1 MSAIILLLF
10 IFTIQ
15 KEIQENVELK
25 DLGILTLSP
34 SYDYHIYVTDN
45 TKTTNPIYFIIE
57 TELNTLPFDIYYTV
71 RGTSAKINISIYHQE
86 QKGNLNALFFKY
98 EKENTS
104 SLTLD
109 FYITNIISQY
119 AILVRSQY
127 EESNSNFIRIE
138 DPEKENKIQVYKNKP
153 LILLFNSEN
162 LKSKSFQL
170 TVPSFDSF
178 KKQYKIFASNTDMNN
193 TFLLGR
199 DYTFSWETYTLY
211 DNITYELYQKAG
223 TVGLGGYK
231 SQFIIF
237 EPLVDDNLIF
247 QIKNVSYLPYISQ
260 TPNDIGKSI
269 IENIYYKMII
279 YPFDCSIYYQNLFYF
294 TIKKLNQNTFNYF
307 YSKGDIYQSDISVPL
322 EFKKAA
328 CISKNNYDYC
338 QMDRTFLEQ
347 KLFYF
352 TIKSNVISNNNLID
366 VRSTFFDESNYT
378 IHEPYS
384 SYEYIINNNKK
395 PNLPMVIGDFEYND
409 KFYFDIEITFLNND
423 LENNIKN
430 IDIYVKILNQK
441 AENYLEFRLENKDI
455 SLIKK
460 FSTEYKA
467 YYLYQSNDAFTSGV
481 KSLFFFINHK
491 GKYPNCVIKYGTYKE
506 KPVIYKKNLMYLNQ
520 EKTVYNTYN
529 IFFLSLNLTGN
540 SFISNDNIYIN
551 FESKKEAFNIN
562 KIYYRFDTSKTNY
575 DIDGDYSICDYKLKK
590 DGDKMSIS
598 CFISNKSAKSMNF
611 ILFLN
616 QNYDIYV
623 NAELIYRGK
632 FDNNL
637 SFVPDRKYIISND
650 AFNEDN
656 YYVFISS
663 NNSDYFDINNI
674 SYNNIRNLDD
684 FDESFPIEEYQEVKG
699 FSDKRFYIN
708 IKNKDNKPLIG
719 FKTGK
724 IIIPFKIIKTKFDES
739 NIQFINY
746 SEKIKLNL
754 TKDNPFIF
762 LINFDSNYGNFY
774 FKLSSNFNKDYFNNI
789 TYFINMKE
797 FRTFSD
803 IAQMKKFDENVD
815 KIFYGEDKTV
825 IYKQN
830 TIYYNLYGMMIN
842 HKIEG
847 ELEFE
852 ISNTSDIYSLT
863 LRDLIPYELK
873 RGVNLINTN
882 LNSYQEYIYILKQ
895 HNNLINSSNIEIYNT
910 DYTSFNSKETFIYS
924 VPIEYNN
931 DNNNTY
937 FYFNFNTRPYL
948 IIFCDSS
955 SKVTLRQSTK
965 KENDIIKYYNL
976 DESTIEIKNNNEIVL
991 IGGIEIDNINSGNY
1005 YFKYTIDLQYYNN
1018 LNTIC
1023 YIDDEENIDN
1033 IVDFYE
1039 RDKNNIRP
1047 IRYIKYEDKIDI
1059 YLETYNL
1066 QSSGQKSAVF
1076 MFDYFDNYYTLFID
1090 LKASKQ
1096 SLYTYHNVNRSQ
1108 NTVFDIFN
1116 KVFFIDINIS
1126 DFKDDNNEFIF
1137 FEISGP
1143 LSAFNSTQIYINDI
1157 NDTQSEIFNEFYY
1170 CNKNY
1175 DENELII
1182 SCNYEKSNKDSIR
1195 FMLFLNKG
1203 NKITIKNIIPDK
1215 IIIPS
1220 DEDNADG
1227 DNESNILNLFNYIGI
1242 PFIIISIV
1250 FVIIIII
1257 IRCKKKIEI
1266 SNESIEN
1273 FIMN

>member
-1 MSAIILLLF
+1 MSAIILFLF
-10 IFTIQ
+10 VLTIQ
-15 KEIQENVELK
+15 KEVKENVELK

-34 SYDYHIYVTDN
+34 SYDYHIYAPEYSN
-45 TKTTNPIYFIIE
+45 SKTIYFIIE

-71 RGTSAKINISIYHQE
+71 RGTTEKKNITIYHQE
-86 QKGNLNALFFKY
+86 QKGKLNALFFKY
-98 EKENTS
+98 EKGYTS
-104 SLTLD
+104 TLTLD
-109 FYITNIISQY
+109 FYISNIISQY

-127 EESNSNFIRIE
+127 EESNSNFIRL
-138 DPEKENKIQVYKNKP
+138 DNPEKENKIQVYKNKP
-153 LILLFNSEN
+153 LIILF
-162 LKSKSFQL
+162 KSANYKQRESFQM
-170 TVPSFDSF
+170 TISSFNAF
-178 KKQYKIFASNTDMNN
+178 TFHYKIFASNTDIDYAY
-193 TFLLGR
+193 LLGR
-199 DYTFSWETYTLY
+199 DYTLSWDSYTLY
-211 DNITYELYQKAG
+211 DNNTYEMYQIAG
-223 TVGLGGYK
+223 SIGIGGYK
-231 SQFIIF
+231 SEFIIF
-237 EPLVDDNLIF
+237 NPLIDDNITF
-247 QIKNVSYLPYISQ
+247 QIRNVSYLPYINIS
-260 TPNDIGKSI
+260 PDSIGKFYG
-269 IENIYYKMII
+269 ENIQHKMIVYSFNI
-279 YPFDCSIYYQNLFYF
+279 SKYYQDLFYF
-294 TIKKLNQNTFNYF
+294 TIKRSDGYDLNYF
-307 YSKGDIYQSDISVPL
+307 YANGGDVYKSDVSFPMELKKVTITSKSI
-322 EFKKAA
+322 
-328 CISKNNYDYC
+328 YDYC
-338 QMDRTFLEQ
+338 QMNRTNPDQ
-347 KLFYF
+347 QIFYF
-352 TIKSNVISNNNLID
+352 IVKNTGIHERNLVD

-409 KFYFDIEITFLNND
+409 KFYFELEITFLDNNP
-423 LENNIKN
+423 ENNIKKL
-430 IDIYVKILNQK
+430 DIYAKIFNQK
-441 AENYLEFRLENKDI
+441 AENYYEFRLENKYI
-455 SLIKK
+455 SLIKQ
-460 FSTEYKA
+460 FSTEYKV
-467 YYLYQSNDAFTSGV
+467 YYLYQTSDAFTTGV
-481 KSLFFFINHK
+481 KSLFFFVNHK
-491 GKYPNCVIKYGTYKE
+491 GKYPNCVIKYATLKE
-506 KPVIYKKNLMYLNQ
+506 KPVIYEKNLIYLNQ
-520 EKTVYNTYN
+520 ETSFYNTYN

-623 NAELIYRGK
+623 NAELIYRGN

-650 AFNEDN
+650 AFNCDN

-746 SEKIKLNL
+746 SEKIKFNL

-830 TIYYNLYGMMIN
+830 RIYYNLYGMMIN

-931 DNNNTY
+931 DYNNTY

-948 IIFCDSS
+948 IIFCDSY

-1005 YFKYTIDLQYYNN
+1005 YFKYTIDSQYYNN

-1023 YIDDEENIDN
+1023 YIDDE
-1033 IVDFYE
+1033 
-1039 RDKNNIRP
+1039 
-1047 IRYIKYEDKIDI
+1047 
-1059 YLETYNL
+1059 
-1066 QSSGQKSAVF
+1066 
-1076 MFDYFDNYYTLFID
+1076 
-1090 LKASKQ
+1090 
-1096 SLYTYHNVNRSQ
+1096 
-1108 NTVFDIFN
+1108 
-1116 KVFFIDINIS
+1116 
-1126 DFKDDNNEFIF
+1126 
-1137 FEISGP
+1137 
-1143 LSAFNSTQIYINDI
+1143 
-1157 NDTQSEIFNEFYY
+1157 
-1170 CNKNY
+1170 
-1175 DENELII
+1175 
-1182 SCNYEKSNKDSIR
+1182 
-1195 FMLFLNKG
+1195 
-1203 NKITIKNIIPDK
+1203 
-1215 IIIPS
+1215 
-1220 DEDNADG
+1220 
-1227 DNESNILNLFNYIGI
+1227 
-1242 PFIIISIV
+1242 
-1250 FVIIIII
+1250 
-1257 IRCKKKIEI
+1257 
-1266 SNESIEN
+1266 
-1273 FIMN
+1273 

>member
-1 MSAIILLLF
+1 MSAIILFLF
-10 IFTIQ
+10 VLTIQ

-237 EPLVDDNLIF
+237 EPLVDDNITF

-352 TIKSNVISNNNLID
+352 TIKSNVISNDNLID

-623 NAELIYRGK
+623 NAELIYRGN
-632 FDNNL
+632 FVNNL

-650 AFNEDN
+650 ASNCDN

-663 NNSDYFDINNI
+663 NNNDYFYINNI
-674 SYNNIRNLDD
+674 SYNNIRNLDN
-684 FDESFPIEEYQEVKG
+684 FEESFPIEEYKEVKG
-699 FSDKRFYIN
+699 FSDKRIYIN
-708 IKNKDNKPLIG
+708 IKNKDNKPFIG

-830 TIYYNLYGMMIN
+830 RIYYNLYGMMIN

-882 LNSYQEYIYILKQ
+882 FNSYQEYIYILKQ

-910 DYTSFNSKETFIYS
+910 DYTSFNSNETFIYS

-931 DNNNTY
+931 DINNTY

-948 IIFCDSS
+948 IIFCDSY

-1005 YFKYTIDLQYYNN
+1005 YFKYTIDSQYYNN

-1076 MFDYFDNYYTLFID
+1076 IFDYYDNYYTLFID

-1096 SLYTYHNVNRSQ
+1096 SLYTYHNVNRLQ
-1108 NTVFDIFN
+1108 NTVFDIFSE
-1116 KVFFIDINIS
+1116 VFFIDINIS
-1126 DFKDDNNEFIF
+1126 DFEDDNNEFIF

-1195 FMLFLNKG
+1195 FMLFLNEG

>member
-223 TVGLGGYK
+223 TVGIGGYK

-237 EPLVDDNLIF
+237 EPLVDDNIIF

-623 NAELIYRGK
+623 NAELIYRGN

-650 AFNEDN
+650 AFNCDN

-931 DNNNTY
+931 DYNNTY

-1005 YFKYTIDLQYYNN
+1005 YFKYTIDSQYYNN

-1076 MFDYFDNYYTLFID
+1076 IFDYYDNYYTLFID

-1096 SLYTYHNVNRSQ
+1096 SLYTYHNVNRLQ
-1108 NTVFDIFN
+1108 NTVFDIFSE
-1116 KVFFIDINIS
+1116 VFFIDINIS
-1126 DFKDDNNEFIF
+1126 DFEDDNNEFIF

-1195 FMLFLNKG
+1195 FMLFLNEG